1 MGAQRE
7 IPPVAQPSTI
17 RETSWMALLPDFGK
31 GRGMGWAAGES
42 PYRFDPLAPAG
53 VVLKD

>member
-1 MGAQRE
+1 
-7 IPPVAQPSTI
+7 
-17 RETSWMALLPDFGK
+17 MALLPDFGK

-53 VVLKD
+53 IVLKD